1 MRTMPQLKFTIG
13 VIIIA
18 SLAVCACSGPR
29 LGGVVERSAFSG
41 ELKRATG
48 LSYARSIR
56 VVSPSIAGRM
66 RPSGVA
72 ELPNEELIL
81 VDRDRGRAGLFSSD
95 GVLMTFL
102 EAPGAFRASEVAL
115 GPGMTVYVLDTG
127 DGAIYRF
134 ESTGQ
139 LAGQAYSSPG
149 GERLVALCFD
159 KLGTAYLSDAEGDE
173 ILVLDS
179 AYTLGVR
186 WGGFGTG
193 PGMFVDPAGLDVDE
207 RNRVY
212 VCDSGNSRIQ
222 VLDQWGAVLAV
233 WPLAEDGTRPVP
245 EAIAV
250 DSWGN
255 SFVNDTG
262 CRCLRVLDASG
273 TQTFRLDV
281 GLGEAGFMSSARGVE
296 VADGAL
302 LVADENAGEIQVFNI
317 VYEK

>member
-1 MRTMPQLKFTIG
+1 MRIMPQLKHITG
-13 VIIIA
+13 IIVMA
-18 SLAVCACSGPR
+18 SLAAGCSGPR
-29 LGGVVERSAFSG
+29 LGGVVERSAFSEG
-41 ELKRATG
+41 AKRAVG

-56 VVSPSIAGRM
+56 IVSPSVTGRM

-72 ELPNEELIL
+72 ELPSEELVL
-81 VDRDRGRAGLFSSD
+81 VDEDRGRAGLFSAD
-95 GVLMTFL
+95 GVIVTFL
-102 EAPGAFRASEVAL
+102 EAPGTFRASGVAI
-115 GPGMTVYVLDTG
+115 GPGMTVYVLDT
-127 DGAIYRF
+127 DGGAVYRF
-134 ESTGQ
+134 ESTGR
-139 LAGQAYSSPG
+139 LAGEAYSSPG

-179 AYTLGVR
+179 AYALGKR

-207 RNRVY
+207 ENRVY

-222 VLDQWGAVLAV
+222 VLDQWGAVVAV
-233 WPLAEDGTRPVP
+233 WPLQGDGPRPAP

-250 DSWGN
+250 DGWGN
-255 SFVNDTG
+255 SFVNDGG

-273 TQTFRLDV
+273 AQTFRLDV
-281 GLGEAGFMSSARGVE
+281 GLGAGAFMSSAGGLE
-296 VADGAL
+296 VAEGAL

-317 VYEK
+317 VYER